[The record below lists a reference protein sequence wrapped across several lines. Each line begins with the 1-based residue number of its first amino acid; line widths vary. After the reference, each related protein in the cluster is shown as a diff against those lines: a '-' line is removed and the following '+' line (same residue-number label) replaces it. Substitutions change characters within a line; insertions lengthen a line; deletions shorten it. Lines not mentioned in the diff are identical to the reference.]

1 MSTEPP
7 NPQGTQAQ
15 APFDDPRADLI
26 LQSSDQVHFRVFK
39 IVLSLAS
46 PIFADM
52 FSIPSPPSPNPRH
65 GDNIRV
71 VPLTE
76 DSEALNLSLRHIYPV
91 QTPDVV
97 PLRHAS
103 ILAEFARKYQVD
115 ALGRFITR
123 SLTENVEHDP
133 VGVYVIAVTYGYRG
147 IGAKAARSCLTLP
160 FSCLHS
166 PHLQGATAVLF
177 GELLRYHVACGEAAS
192 NVASERA
199 WFSSLNQRNKF
210 ISTRKGYCQSCSTQ
224 DFISGVPNRP
234 SIPTTSN
241 GIIFPLDDDGSQ
253 VKRYG
258 PLCLWNYLH
267 RSALILAR
275 HPSAK
280 AISAED
286 FVMKGCDCPS
296 CPSDTRLHILEFRLV
311 FVREI
316 EKAVERVSVLLYPLL
331 HVY

>member
-7 NPQGTQAQ
+7 NPQETQAQ
-15 APFDDPRADLI
+15 APFDDLRADLI
-26 LQSSDQVHFRVFK
+26 LQSSDRVHFRVFK

-52 FSIPSPPSPNPRH
+52 FSIPSPVSPNPRH
-65 GDNIRV
+65 GDNIQV

-76 DSEALNLSLRHIYPV
+76 DSEALDLSLRHIYPV

-97 PLRHAS
+97 PLRDAS

-123 SLTENVEHDP
+123 YLTENVEHDP
-133 VGVYVIAVTYGYRG
+133 VGVYAIAVTYGYRG

-160 FSCLHS
+160 FSRLQS

-199 WFSSLNQRNKF
+199 WFSSLNTRSKF
-210 ISTRKGYCQSCSTQ
+210 ISTRKGYCPSCSTQ
-224 DFISGVPNRP
+224 DFILDRTS
-234 SIPTTSN
+234 SSTTLN
-241 GIIFPLDDDGSQ
+241 GINLGLDDDGSQ

-258 PLCLWNYLH
+258 PLCLWNFLH

-275 HPSAK
+275 HPTAK

-286 FVMKGCDCPS
+286 FVMKGCDCIS
-296 CPSDTRLHILEFRLV
+296 CPSDTRLHILEFRRV

-316 EKAVERVSVLLYPLL
+316 EKAVERVPLPGA
-331 HVY
+331 VAARGTE